1 MLRKLVDLVGIY
13 LSHRVL
19 EHNGRDHARLVLAA
33 FFLIRNR
40 VIEEIIES
48 LSADRVSKGGGQA
61 CVNVGQHRLEH
72 SRDGQQFLP
81 DGGDAHRKLDLAGPP
96 HPANPAAG
104 PAYGL
109 ARRFNRAGNGRPRV
123 RGSPGVPLRAVNFWQ
138 QCPLWVKSGHRGRSR
153 RCPLLPPK
161 ANIDACGW
169 NVRFVPIAD
178 IV

>member
-81 DGGDAHRKLDLAGPP
+81 DGGDAYRKLDLAGPP
-96 HPANPAAG
+96 HPANPQ
-104 PAYGL
+104 PAQLMDLRGVLIGL
-109 ARRFNRAGNGRPRV
+109 AMVVLVF
-123 RGSPGVPLRAVNFWQ
+123 AVALGF
-138 QCPLWVKSGHRGRSR
+138 HYAR
-153 RCPLLPPK
+153 
-161 ANIDACGW
+161 
-169 NVRFVPIAD
+169 
-178 IV
+178 